1 MMIRNVNKL
10 FFYENGHIWCISWW
24 SILLSIMIVKI
35 KCHLLTYC
43 SLNKFLL
50 NVYAYLCCKLDI
62 HVTDLY
68 SCIKISII
76 FGLIHQTSTTVS
88 VQKSNALFHK
98 YPTECFSDDEYLADP
113 AEQATWRPGDCWTQ
127 FADNQT
133 HSCGTLTNWGHLA
146 SVHNS
151 VLRCK
156 VEDLKKRKTLL
167 MKGQN

>member
-1 MMIRNVNKL
+1 MPFIKL
-10 FFYENGHIWCISWW
+10 LQPQHI
-24 SILLSIMIVKI
+24 
-35 KCHLLTYC
+35 
-43 SLNKFLL
+43 LL

-113 AEQATWRPGDCWTQ
+113 AEQA
-127 FADNQT
+127 A
-133 HSCGTLTNWGHLA
+133 
-146 SVHNS
+146 
-151 VLRCK
+151 
-156 VEDLKKRKTLL
+156 
-167 MKGQN
+167 